1 MRRST
6 GKREVPP
13 RAAGSRAADDAAH
26 RQHKVLL
33 SLTFDEH
40 AALIAL
46 AAEREEKV
54 AVVARKL
61 MMQAMHS
68 TASG

>member
-1 MRRST
+1 MMRRST
-6 GKREVPP
+6 SKRAPD
-13 RAAGSRAADDAAH
+13 RAVADDAAH

-61 MMQAMHS
+61 MMQAMQ
-68 TASG
+68 ANADQ

>member
-1 MRRST
+1 MPRST
-6 GKREVPP
+6 GRRVAP
-13 RAAGSRAADDAAH
+13 AADDAAH

-61 MMQAMHS
+61 MMQAMHDREGGS
-68 TASG
+68 RG